1 MQQRQKLD
9 AVVVRDFYKKFYN
22 SLGRVPNRCNSIGK
36 TRGLLSFSREIGKI
50 LLRGCWFAIKPKRR
64 KIPILDPPAGIFANH
79 LRSLFECNFVSLD
92 PRPKSRKSAIDNS
105 FTLGSNEEAYHVNI
119 LQSCNGLLLSSGW
132 GSPTFYYV
140 YNPSTNLFKRLPQP
154 DNSHDFSILHAT
166 GVLRMAFDPTKSRD
180 YKVVQ
185 LFACLH
191 AELEIQVYSSETG
204 NWSLC
209 RDRDRQLTLYKF
221 HIDDHDHTI
230 ITTLEIPNGLHQG
243 SNFLQSF
250 GGREG
255 SYDPMFIQ
263 IDIHAILHLQRRLF
277 ESRGC
282 LLLVSRDDIDSKEF
296 TIYEMVKGCPVWT
309 VRYVVNTN
317 EFMTSLPDR
326 WSICS
331 TV

>member
-1 MQQRQKLD
+1 MDACGGSESKSPVWPIVDDNGAVDMNGTMDNLEERIANLEMVFTYLKNKKMLERQENKS
-9 AVVVRDFYKKFYN
+9 KKETHSSDGTTNEDIAEFKVA
-22 SLGRVPNRCNSIGK
+22 SKS
-36 TRGLLSFSREIGKI
+36 TSSTF
-50 LLRGCWFAIKPKRR
+50 KPKKDISRR
-64 KIPILDPPAGIFANH
+64 MKIPILDPPASIFANH
-79 LRSLFECNFVSLD
+79 LTSLFECDFVSLD
-92 PRPKSRKSAIDNS
+92 PRLESRKSAIDNS

-119 LQSCNGLLLSSGW
+119 LQSCNGLLLCSGW
-132 GSPTFYYV
+132 GSPAFYYV

-154 DNSHDFSILHAT
+154 DNSHDFSILHTT

-209 RDRDRQLTLYKF
+209 RD
-221 HIDDHDHTI
+221 
-230 ITTLEIPNGLHQG
+230 QG

-263 IDIHAILHLQRRLF
+263 IDIHAILHMQRRLF
-277 ESRGC
+277 ELHGC
-282 LLLVSRDDIDSKEF
+282 LLLVSRDDIDSCGISYIITWGRF
-296 TIYEMVKGCPVWT
+296 LDLAS
-309 VRYVVNTN
+309 
-317 EFMTSLPDR
+317 F
-326 WSICS
+326 
-331 TV
+331 